1 MPSIA
6 NRFVRFAAI
15 ILIIT
20 GGAKIWSALGSAKV
34 LIVSDP
40 LVGMEFRYLLLLVG
54 IIELLV
60 AFICLL
66 SRRDLLR
73 TLLVVWLSTNF
84 LIYRLGLRMIDWHK
98 PCSCL
103 GNLTDALYIPPSIA
117 DLVMKIILAYL
128 LIGSYATFFWLWR
141 QNRKAVSATSPEK
154 AISSES

>member
-84 LIYRLGLRMIDWHK
+84 LIYRLGL
-98 PCSCL
+98 
-103 GNLTDALYIPPSIA
+103 
-117 DLVMKIILAYL
+117 
-128 LIGSYATFFWLWR
+128 
-141 QNRKAVSATSPEK
+141 Q
-154 AISSES
+154 